1 MKNGLAVAL
10 VAVDSED
17 FIEEIID
24 LIRDKLNGES
34 QVILLQALRKSNSVS
49 ILAALTELANDPVL
63 AKEIA
68 PWTFA
73 EVR

>member
-49 ILAALTELANDPVL
+49 ILVALTELANDPVL

-68 PWTFA
+68 SWTFA